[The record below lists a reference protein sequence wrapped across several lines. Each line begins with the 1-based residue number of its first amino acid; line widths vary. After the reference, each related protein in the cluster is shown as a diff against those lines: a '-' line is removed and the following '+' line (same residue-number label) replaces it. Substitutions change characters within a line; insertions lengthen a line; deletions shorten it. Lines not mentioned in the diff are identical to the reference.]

1 MDFHH
6 SAERSMLAETLG
18 RFLQKRYPVEVR
30 HQISESAAGW
40 SSAHW
45 GELAE
50 LGVLGGLVPE
60 AAGGFG
66 GSGFD
71 IAAIFEQLGR
81 AMAVEP
87 FLGTLMAV
95 RTLAKVGGHNGL
107 IGEVLSG
114 ASILAFAHEDRTSR
128 YDLTNIAAHARRDGD
143 TWLLNG
149 GKALV
154 THLEAADDIIVSA
167 RISGVRSEQTGIGLF
182 LVKRAAAGVAVEGYP
197 LIDGGRAGEL
207 QLADT
212 PSMLLTDDAY
222 PVLEDVVAAGIVA
235 LSWEAVGIMDM
246 IKTTTLDYLRTRQQ
260 FGVPIGKFQALQHRM
275 ATVALEIEQARSAAI
290 NAANGL
296 QGDRAKRERSTS
308 AAKYTIG
315 RAGTLVAEEAIQ
327 LHGGMGMTWELPV
340 SHFAKRLMMIGH
352 QLGDED
358 HHLARFIAFEQAA

>member
-1 MDFHH
+1 
-6 SAERSMLAETLG
+6 MLAETVG
-18 RFLQKRYPVEVR
+18 RFLQKRYSVEVR
-30 HQISESAAGW
+30 HQISESPAGW
-40 SSAHW
+40 SSVHW
-45 GELAE
+45 AELAE
-50 LGVLGGLVPE
+50 LGVLGGLVSE
-60 AAGGFG
+60 TAGGFG

-81 AMAVEP
+81 VMAVEP
-87 FLGTLMAV
+87 FLGTLMAA
-95 RTLAKVGGHNGL
+95 RALAITGGHDDL
-107 IGEVLSG
+107 IGDVLDG
-114 ASILAFAHEDRTSR
+114 ASILAFAHEEPTSR

-143 TWLLNG
+143 KWLLNG
-149 GKALV
+149 GKAV
-154 THLEAADDIIVSA
+154 VAHLEAADDIIVSA
-167 RISGVRSEQTGIGLF
+167 RIAGARGDQAGIGLF
-182 LVKRAAAGVAVEGYP
+182 LVKRAAPGLSIEGYP

-207 QLADT
+207 LLVDT
-212 PSMLLTDDAY
+212 PSTLLSDKAY

-246 IKTTTLDYLRTRQQ
+246 IKTTTLNYLRTRQQ

-296 QGDRAKRERSTS
+296 QGDRAKRERSAS

-340 SHFAKRLMMIGH
+340 SHFAKRLVMIGH

-358 HHLARFIAFEQAA
+358 HHLARFVAFGQAA

>member
-1 MDFHH
+1 
-6 SAERSMLAETLG
+6 MLAETLG

-30 HQISESAAGW
+30 HEISASSAGW
-40 SSAHW
+40 SPAHW
-45 GELAE
+45 AELGE
-50 LGVLGGLVPE
+50 LGVLGGLVSE

-66 GSGFD
+66 GGGFD
-71 IAAIFEQLGR
+71 IAAIFEQIGR

-87 FLGTLMAV
+87 FLGTVMAT
-95 RTLAKVGGHNGL
+95 RTLAEVGGHDGL
-107 IGEVLSG
+107 IGDVVSG
-114 ASILAFAHEDRTSR
+114 ASVLAFAHEEPTSR
-128 YDLTNIAAHARRDGD
+128 YDLTNIAAHARIDGD
-143 TWLLNG
+143 RWLLNG
-149 GKALV
+149 AKAV
-154 THLEAADDIIVSA
+154 VAHIEAADTIVVSA
-167 RISGVRSEQTGIGLF
+167 RIAGAKGDQAGIGFF
-182 LVKRAAAGVAVEGYP
+182 LIERDAPGLSIQGYP
-197 LIDGGRAGEL
+197 LIDGGRAGDL
-207 QLADT
+207 QLVDT

-222 PVLEDVVAAGIVA
+222 PVLEDTVAAGIVA
-235 LSWEAVGIMDM
+235 LSWEAIGIMDM
-246 IKTTTLDYLRTRQQ
+246 VKMATIDYLRTRRQ

-296 QGDRAKRERSTS
+296 QGDRAKRERSVS

-358 HHLARFIAFEQAA
+358 HHLARFIQFGQTA

>member
-1 MDFHH
+1 
-6 SAERSMLAETLG
+6 MLAETLG
-18 RFLQKRYPVEVR
+18 RFLQKQYPVEVR
-30 HQISESAAGW
+30 HQISGSAAGW
-40 SSAHW
+40 SPAHW
-45 GELAE
+45 AELAE

-87 FLGTLMAV
+87 FLGTLLAT
-95 RTLAKVGGHNGL
+95 RTLAIVEGHDGL
-107 IGEVLSG
+107 IGDVLSG
-114 ASILAFAHEDRTSR
+114 ASIVAFAHEEPASR

-143 TWLLNG
+143 TWLLTG
-149 GKALV
+149 GKAV
-154 THLEAADDIIVSA
+154 VAHLEAADDIIVSA
-167 RISGVRSEQTGIGLF
+167 RISGVRGERTGIGLF
-182 LVKRAAAGVAVEGYP
+182 LVKQAATGVAVEGYP

-207 QLADT
+207 QLLDT
-212 PSMLLTDDAY
+212 PSTLLTDDAY

-235 LSWEAVGIMDM
+235 LSWEAIGIMDM

-296 QGDRAKRERSTS
+296 QGDRAKRERSAS

-340 SHFAKRLMMIGH
+340 SHFVKRLMMIGH

-358 HHLARFIAFEQAA
+358 HHLARFIAFGQAA